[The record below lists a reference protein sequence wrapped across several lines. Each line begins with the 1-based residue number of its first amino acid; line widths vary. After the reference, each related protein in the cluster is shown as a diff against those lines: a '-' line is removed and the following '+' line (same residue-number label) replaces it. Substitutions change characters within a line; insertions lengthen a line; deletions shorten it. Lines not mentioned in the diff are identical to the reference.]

1 MNPSLAYN
9 SHMKTTS
16 KDQIHKGFEELSRIR
31 THSRGLYW
39 GTAVFSVIINA
50 LMLTGPLFMLQV
62 YDRVLGSGSEATLV
76 ALFAIVAFLYL
87 LMGLLD
93 GVRGRVLARIGAR
106 FQSALEDRVFNAS
119 MDRAAADPRA
129 KTHSSPMDDLTAI
142 RRYVSSPVQ
151 AAMFD
156 LPFTPLFLLGIA
168 LFHPYLG
175 LLAVGGGVVII
186 LVALWHRNAAQNS
199 QSKSQRAEVTAAQ
212 MAARMSSSSEALKS
226 LGMQR
231 AAFRR
236 WLAARHI
243 ALQSAV
249 ETSDTTLSFSA
260 TSKALRLFLQSAML
274 AMGAWLVLG
283 RELTPGAM
291 IAGSIL
297 LGRALQPVDTLIG
310 QWAVLQAALRG
321 RQNLAEL
328 LGAHPVLPARMELPR
343 PKAVLDVANLTV
355 IPPGQPQASL
365 RMVSFDVRPG
375 EAVGIIGPS
384 GAGKSTLAR
393 ALTGV
398 WPASGGTI
406 RLDGAKLDHYPDEI
420 RGGYIGYLPQ
430 AVELFDGTIAE
441 NIAKLA
447 MAPDHEAVVTAAKKA
462 AAHDMILAL
471 PDGYDTQ
478 VSSSGGLLSG
488 GQLQRIGLA
497 RAFFGNPVLVILD
510 EPNSN
515 LDNEGSIALNAAIR
529 THKAEGGA
537 ILIMAHR
544 PSAIEECEKLLVL
557 SAGTRRAFGP
567 KEAVLK
573 ETVQNS
579 ASIQRG
585 GPGGVQ

>member
-1 MNPSLAYN
+1 MDDSLR
-9 SHMKTTS
+9 MKSIS
-16 KDQIHKGFEELSRIR
+16 KDQIHQGHEELSRIR
-31 THSRGLYW
+31 AQSRGLYW
-39 GTAVFSVIINA
+39 GTAVFSVVINA

-76 ALFAIVAFLYL
+76 ALFGIVAFLYL

-93 GVRGRVLARIGAR
+93 GVRGRVLSRIGAR
-106 FQSALEDRVFNAS
+106 FQSSLEDRVFNAA
-119 MDRAAADPRA
+119 MDRAARNPRE
-129 KTHSSPMDDLTAI
+129 KQRSSPMDDLSAV
-142 RRYVSSPVQ
+142 RRYISSPIQ

-156 LPFTPLFLLGIA
+156 LPFTPVFLLGIA

-175 LLAVGGGVVII
+175 LLAVGGGIIIVI
-186 LVALWHRNAAQNS
+186 VALWHRAAAKDPQAA
-199 QSKSQRAEVTAAQ
+199 SQRAEANAAN
-212 MAARMSSSSEALKS
+212 MAMRMASSSEALKS

-243 ALQSAV
+243 ALTSAV
-249 ETSDTTLSFSA
+249 ETSDTTHSFSA
-260 TSKALRLFLQSAML
+260 ASKALRLFLQSAML

-297 LGRALQPVDTLIG
+297 LGRALQPIDTLIG
-310 QWAVLQAALRG
+310 QWAVLQGATRG
-321 RQNLAEL
+321 RENIAEL
-328 LGAHPVLPARMELPR
+328 LGAHPVVSDRMALPR
-343 PKAVLDVANLTV
+343 PKAVLDVSNLTV
-355 IPPGQPQASL
+355 IPPGQSQASL

-398 WPASGGTI
+398 WAASGGTI
-406 RLDGAKLDHYPDEI
+406 RLDSAKLDHYPDET
-420 RGGYIGYLPQ
+420 RGDYIGYLPQ
-430 AVELFDGTIAE
+430 SVELFDGTIAE

-447 MAPDHEAVVTAAKKA
+447 LSPDHEAVVTAAKKA
-462 AAHDMILAL
+462 AAHEMILAL

-497 RAFFGNPVLVILD
+497 RAFFGTPVLVILD

-515 LDNEGSIALNAAIR
+515 LDNEGTMALNTAIR
-529 THKAEGGA
+529 SHKAEGGA

-544 PSAIEECEKLLVL
+544 PSAIEECERLLVL
-557 SAGTRRAFGP
+557 NGGARRAFGP
-567 KEAVLK
+567 KDAVLK

-579 ASIQRG
+579 ADIQRG
-585 GPGGVQ
+585 GMGGVQ

>member
-1 MNPSLAYN
+1 
-9 SHMKTTS
+9 MKTTS
-16 KDQIHKGFEELSRIR
+16 KDQIRQGKEELGRVR
-31 THSRGLYW
+31 AQSRGLYW
-39 GTAVFSVIINA
+39 GTAVFSIIINA
-50 LMLTGPLFMLQV
+50 LMMTGPLFMLQV

-93 GVRGRVLARIGAR
+93 SVRGRVLSRIGAR
-106 FQSALEDRVFNAS
+106 FQSALEDRVFNAT

-129 KTHSSPMDDLTAI
+129 KHRTSPMDDLTAI
-142 RRYVSSPVQ
+142 RRFISSPVQ

-156 LPFTPLFLLGIA
+156 LPFTPLFLFGIA

-175 LLAVGGGVVII
+175 LLAVGGGTVII
-186 LVALWHRNAAQNS
+186 LVALWHRNAAKDP
-199 QSKSQRAEVTAAQ
+199 QSASQRAEINAVQ

-236 WLAARHI
+236 WLAARHT
-243 ALQSAV
+243 ALKSAV
-249 ETSDTTLSFSA
+249 DSSDTTLSFSA
-260 TSKALRLFLQSAML
+260 ASRAMRLFLQSAML
-274 AMGAWLVLG
+274 ALGAWLVLE

-297 LGRALQPVDTLIG
+297 LGRALQPIDTLIG
-310 QWAVLQAALRG
+310 QWAVLQSAIRG
-321 RQNLAEL
+321 RENLAEL
-328 LGAHPVLPARMELPR
+328 LGEHPIQPDRMELPR
-343 PKAVLDVANLTV
+343 PKAVLDVNNLTV
-355 IPPGQPQASL
+355 IPPGQAQASL
-365 RMVSFDVRPG
+365 RLVSFDVRPG

-393 ALTGV
+393 AITGV
-398 WPASGGTI
+398 WPANGGTI
-406 RLDGAKLDHYPDEI
+406 RLDGAKLDHYSAEK
-420 RGGYIGYLPQ
+420 RGDYIGYLPQ
-430 AVELFDGTIAE
+430 SVELFDGTIAE

-447 MAPDHEAVVTAAKKA
+447 MRPDHEAVVTAAKKA

-515 LDNEGSIALNAAIR
+515 LDNEGSVALNKAIR
-529 THKAEGGA
+529 AHKAEGGA

-557 SAGTRRAFGP
+557 ASGARRAFGP
-567 KEAVLK
+567 KDAVLK

-579 ASIQRG
+579 ANIQRG